1 MGNARKIAE
10 ELVALNM
17 NILWWNR
24 QHIEKLFNINGKNN
38 MQDLTMRQFHVLMLV
53 QTMNLHTVSE
63 LSNWSR
69 ISKSSMSIM
78 VSKLK
83 KLGYLYKEQAVDT
96 DDGRKSYFYLTPKGL
111 EVVNQEM
118 ERILDSVAQGFSSL
132 GQEEK
137 ETFYQHL
144 KELNQMLLRAGGY
157 LA

>member
-96 DDGRKSYFYLTPKGL
+96 DKVLLQNF
-111 EVVNQEM
+111 
-118 ERILDSVAQGFSSL
+118 FS
-132 GQEEK
+132 
-137 ETFYQHL
+137 
-144 KELNQMLLRAGGY
+144 
-157 LA
+157 